1 MNASDAS
8 MSHRV
13 TVRRFLHV
21 AIVVYMSWLGMQA
34 IHELGHIVAAWMTG
48 GTVVRVVLH
57 PLTISRTEVSPNP
70 SPLFVAWG
78 GPLIG
83 VAIPLLISV
92 AVRIQK
98 TNTRARNYADF
109 FAGFCLIANGVYI
122 GIGSFD
128 RIGDAGDL
136 LRHGSPKWALVVFG
150 MASSIGGLF
159 LWHRALERRRGSAS
173 EVPLLR
179 TPLAK

>member
-1 MNASDAS
+1 
-8 MSHRV
+8 MSNRV

-34 IHELGHIVAAWMTG
+34 IHELGHIVAAWITG
-48 GTVVRVVLH
+48 GTVVRVVFH

-70 SPLFVAWG
+70 SPLLVAWG

-83 VAIPLLISV
+83 AAIPLLISA

-98 TNTRARNYADF
+98 TNLRARNYADF
-109 FAGFCLIANGVYI
+109 FAGVCLIANGTYI
-122 GIGSFD
+122 AFGSVD
-128 RIGDAGDL
+128 GVGDAGDL
-136 LRHGSPKWALVVFG
+136 LRQGSPKWVLVIFG
-150 MASSIGGLF
+150 MASSIGGLVI
-159 LWHRALERRRGSAS
+159 WHLALVRRRRSALEA
-173 EVPLLR
+173 PLLR